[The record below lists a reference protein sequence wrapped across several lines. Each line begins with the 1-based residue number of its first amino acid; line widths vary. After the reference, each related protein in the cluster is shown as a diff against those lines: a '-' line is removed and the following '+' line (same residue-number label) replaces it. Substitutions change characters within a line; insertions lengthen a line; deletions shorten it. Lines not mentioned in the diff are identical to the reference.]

1 MSDKRDKQV
10 STYVDSDTKD
20 QLKREA
26 KQQDVPLSTYIRD
39 LIQQARLEDTQEQL
53 ARDLNA
59 EERLLEIVAEGK
71 DEIAEMSDQVNQ
83 QNQLV
88 ANLLA
93 KFGAYPIVNFQLL
106 KAAHS
111 PSEATINDWFAESS
125 QRLRNDIEDTSP
137 FEEPV
142 VDPYGSDSA
151 SEETTTGGAENETE
165 PEDETSL
172 VDELR

>member
-1 MSDKRDKQV
+1 
-10 STYVDSDTKD
+10 
-20 QLKREA
+20 
-26 KQQDVPLSTYIRD
+26 
-39 LIQQARLEDTQEQL
+39 
-53 ARDLNA
+53 
-59 EERLLEIVAEGK
+59 
-71 DEIAEMSDQVNQ
+71 MSDQVNQ

-125 QRLRNDIEDTSP
+125 QRLRNDVEDTSP
-137 FEEPV
+137 FEAPI
-142 VDPYGSDSA
+142 VDPYGGDSA
-151 SEETTTGGAENETE
+151 SEETTTGNAENETE